1 MQPGANLVELE
12 CVEELVQ
19 LPVFADL
26 LELHVVLL
34 ETMQR
39 ELRLIVDEDLERL
52 QGLSETGT
60 SSEAVEPTLAMNFLH
75 VIRMSL
81 ARVALNIMTCLWC
94 GVARKISW
102 TSRLMSGGTV
112 AEMVR

>member
-1 MQPGANLVELE
+1 MQPPANLVKLE
-12 CVEELVQ
+12 RVEQLVQ

-34 ETMQR
+34 QTVQR
-39 ELRLIVDEDLERL
+39 ELCLIVDEDLERL
-52 QGLSETGT
+52 QRLSETDTT
-60 SSEAVEPTLAMNFLH
+60 SEVMEPTLAMNFLH

-94 GVARKISW
+94 GVARTIS
-102 TSRLMSGGTV
+102 
-112 AEMVR
+112 